1 MINLHVMHSWGG
13 GLEKWVQDY
22 CGSDTRDTNFI
33 LKSVGRSGVPARQI
47 CLYQHIE
54 DSIPIRS
61 WHLDKPILATAATH
75 LEYRYILQ
83 EIIDV
88 FHIDNILISSF
99 IGHALELLQSDIR
112 TFIICHDFYPFCPAI
127 VAYFK
132 GNCQECNFSHL
143 KKCFAENSLRFFPF
157 TSAIEWMEIRDVFIN
172 TLIKQQIQ
180 LIIPSPF
187 MKDRLISLEPKLAEV
202 PILVISH
209 GIPSLETIK
218 RATAR
223 TLNSSKKKPHILIL
237 GELLDHKG
245 FHLFNQVC
253 DRLGKT
259 ADFYLLGCGDS
270 GRIYKHKPYVK
281 VISYYQ
287 RSELPSIVNELQ
299 IDLGLLLSTWT
310 ETFSYTLS
318 ELMLMGIPTLAT
330 NIGSFADRIKDG
342 VNGFLVEPN
351 PEDIIY
357 KINLLLKDDD
367 VIDIVRTNLLNFKH
381 KSVDEMV
388 SEYQEQFDAYLFE
401 SKQISVFSSSET
413 SPDNLRSEIL
423 YQEVQLHRKELA
435 QLRLSQT
442 KLLNRLEYKEFYPNW
457 NISKKSRTPIS
468 QQFKSLNYVKYMF
481 PGLWDYL
488 RRLAM
493 DFNVLR

>member
-1 MINLHVMHSWGG
+1 
-13 GLEKWVQDY
+13 
-22 CGSDTRDTNFI
+22 
-33 LKSVGRSGVPARQI
+33 
-47 CLYQHIE
+47 
-54 DSIPIRS
+54 
-61 WHLDKPILATAATH
+61 
-75 LEYRYILQ
+75 
-83 EIIDV
+83 
-88 FHIDNILISSF
+88 
-99 IGHALELLQSDIR
+99 
-112 TFIICHDFYPFCPAI
+112 
-127 VAYFK
+127 
-132 GNCQECNFSHL
+132 
-143 KKCFAENSLRFFPF
+143 
-157 TSAIEWMEIRDVFIN
+157 MEIRDVFIN
-172 TLIKQQIQ
+172 TVIKQQIQ

-218 RATAR
+218 RSTAR
-223 TLNSSKKKPHILIL
+223 KLNSIKKKPHILIL

-245 FHLFNQVC
+245 FELFSHVC

-270 GRIYKHKPYVK
+270 GKIFKHKPYVK
-281 VISYYQ
+281 VISHYQ
-287 RSELPSIVNELQ
+287 RSELPIIVNELQ

-351 PEDIIY
+351 PEDMIC
-357 KINLLLKDDD
+357 KINLLLKSADE
-367 VIDIVRTNLLNFKH
+367 IEIVRTNLLNFKH

-388 SEYQEQFDAYLFE
+388 SEYQEKFDAYLFE

-413 SPDNLRSEIL
+413 PDNLSSERL

-435 QLRLSQT
+435 ELRLSQT
-442 KLLNRLEYKEFYPNW
+442 KLLNRLEHKEFYPNW
-457 NISKKSRTPIS
+457 NISKKSRIPIS
-468 QQFKSLNYVKYMF
+468 QQFKILNYVKYMF
-481 PGLWDYL
+481 PGLWDYF

-493 DFNVLR
+493 NFNVLR